1 MSLVVGGNNNQQQ
14 QPNDYDY
21 ELDLI
26 EVLMYNSHNSANLV
40 LWSDK

>member
-26 EVLMYNSHNSANLV
+26 EVLECIIQLI
-40 LWSDK
+40 